1 MSDNLSQAHSK
12 YIVLFVVIL
21 MSNWQNGSVVIDVT
35 RFRRANKSCTSIH
48 DSSLCLRALL
58 YSPVINSSFL
68 LRRCFSV
75 FCSFHTLCCYFF
87 FHLHCFVSH
96 QNKITFLLQPL
107 LFLHVCLSINVPKA
121 ITHLCEKQGLTL
133 SYFFKLSLSW
143 SEVMSVAPL
152 LI

>member
-35 RFRRANKSCTSIH
+35 RFRRANKSFTSIH

-68 LRRCFSV
+68 LRRRFSV

-87 FHLHCFVSH
+87 FTCTV
-96 QNKITFLLQPL
+96 
-107 LFLHVCLSINVPKA
+107 LFPTKTRQHFYYNL
-121 ITHLCEKQGLTL
+121 
-133 SYFFKLSLSW
+133 YFFCMYVSVSMFQKL
-143 SEVMSVAPL
+143 
-152 LI
+152 

>member
-35 RFRRANKSCTSIH
+35 RFRRANKSWTSIH

-68 LRRCFSV
+68 LRRRFSV
-75 FCSFHTLCCYFF
+75 FCSFHTLCCYF

-121 ITHLCEKQGLTL
+121 ITHLCEKQGL
-133 SYFFKLSLSW
+133 FKLFL
-143 SEVMSVAPL
+143 
-152 LI
+152 

>member
-68 LRRCFSV
+68 LRRRFSV

-87 FHLHCFVSH
+87 SLALFCFPPKQDNISTTTSTFSACMSQYQCSKSYNSSVWK
-96 QNKITFLLQPL
+96 NK
-107 LFLHVCLSINVPKA
+107 V
-121 ITHLCEKQGLTL
+121 
-133 SYFFKLSLSW
+133 
-143 SEVMSVAPL
+143 
-152 LI
+152 